1 MPIAAVLYA
10 ISVAIAVVFGAAASA
25 GQASAHTTAH
35 TAAQSAGGFHATVS
49 AVDPATRAGMIGVS
63 WRTGC
68 PVAIEDLRII
78 RMSYWGFDGAVHP
91 DGELMVNKDV
101 ADQLTAAF
109 RTMFNARFPIGQMQ
123 LIEHYGG
130 SDDAS
135 MAADNSSAFN
145 CRPVTGGGS
154 FSVHSYGRAIDIN
167 TIENPYMKGSIV
179 LPVAGAKFL
188 DRADVRPGMIVA
200 GDPTVAAF
208 AAIGFDWGGSW
219 TSPRDCQHF
228 EAPAG

>member
-1 MPIAAVLYA
+1 MPIAALLNA
-10 ISVAIAVVFGAAASA
+10 ITVAIALVFGAAASA
-25 GQASAHTTAH
+25 GQANAHTTAQP
-35 TAAQSAGGFHATVS
+35 AADFHATVS

-68 PVAIEDLRII
+68 PVAIDDLRII
-78 RMSYWGFDGAVHP
+78 RMNYWGFDGAVHP

-101 ADQLTAAF
+101 AGQLTAAF
-109 RTMFNARFPIGQMQ
+109 RTMFDAGFPIRQMQ

-135 MAADNSSAFN
+135 MATDNSSAFN
-145 CRPVTGGGS
+145 CRPITGGGG
-154 FSVHSYGRAIDIN
+154 FSLHSYGRAIDIN
-167 TIENPYMKGSIV
+167 TIENPYVKGSVV
-179 LPVAGAKFL
+179 LPAAGEEFL

-219 TSPRDCQHF
+219 TSPKDYQHF